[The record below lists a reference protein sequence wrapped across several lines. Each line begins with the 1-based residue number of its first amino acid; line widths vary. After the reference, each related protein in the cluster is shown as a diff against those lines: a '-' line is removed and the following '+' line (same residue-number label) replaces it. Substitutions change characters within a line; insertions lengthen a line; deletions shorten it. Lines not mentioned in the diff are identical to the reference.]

1 MNSNLSA
8 PNDEIDL
15 GAMMRNIWR
24 GKWII
29 AIFMILGAVGGFFYS
44 QKQGSEYSMEVYPP
58 TAGDLS
64 ALTIAFPYAPG
75 VLMFIPEPKDVFG
88 QYMRDVQSI
97 GVQRDFLQAMASDNG
112 GSTTVTSDQ
121 VKDFYKTLKIS
132 PTKKNAPLT
141 GISITM
147 RGDDANDTAQL
158 LEAYVKFAGKVSE
171 ARLRNE
177 VLEALAQQLTA
188 TRIRL
193 ESGEVTAKLALASYA
208 TKLKTAYATASALG
222 LESEVTTE
230 IDSGLLAGE
239 LLYRRGTRV
248 LKAQLDAAEQPTQ
261 ATIDAY
267 FPEAPG
273 LRGRLKYV
281 EQARVAMET
290 APLSTYR
297 SDTMAASNPASKQLL
312 LIVLG
317 LFGGIIF
324 GTCITLIVCRQKNRL
339 T

>member
-8 PNDEIDL
+8 PDDEIDL
-15 GAMMRNIWR
+15 GALMRSIWR

-29 AIFMILGAVGGFFYS
+29 ALVMILGAAGGYFYS
-44 QKQGSEYSMEVYPP
+44 LKQGNEYSIEVYPP

-64 ALTIAFPYAPG
+64 ALAIAFPYAPG

-88 QYMRDVQSI
+88 QYVRDVQSI
-97 GVQRDFLQAMASDNG
+97 GVQRDFLQAVAGDAG
-112 GSTTVTSDQ
+112 GSGSVTEAQ
-121 VKDFYKTLKIS
+121 VNAFYDALKIS

-141 GISITM
+141 GISLAM
-147 RGDDANDTAQL
+147 RGGETDDTAQL

-193 ESGEVTAKLALASYA
+193 ESGEITAKLALASYA
-208 TKLKTAYATASALG
+208 TKLKVAYATASALG
-222 LESEVTTE
+222 LEKEVTTE
-230 IDSGLLAGE
+230 VDSGLLAGE

-297 SDTMAASNPASKQLL
+297 SDSMAASSPASKRLL
-312 LIVLG
+312 LMALG
-317 LFGGIIF
+317 LFGGIIL
-324 GTCITLIVCRQKNRL
+324 GACIALVACRQRK
-339 T
+339 